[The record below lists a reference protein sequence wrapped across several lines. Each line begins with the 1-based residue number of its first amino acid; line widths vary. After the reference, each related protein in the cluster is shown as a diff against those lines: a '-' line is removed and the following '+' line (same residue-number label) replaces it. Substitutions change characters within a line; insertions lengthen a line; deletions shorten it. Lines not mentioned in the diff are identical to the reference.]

1 MQWLGQFQVVT
12 KLPDVIPISYD
23 FLPSQEIGVSIL
35 AEWQERNKIKFPR
48 SMTSGIY
55 FVFKGPDIHAPAVG
69 AAFRVPVHSACLAIV
84 ARVLKWRK
92 PYLDSEYSRGLRL
105 PTNIQQL
112 YDALREAKRRQ
123 SNILVNIEWP
133 NLYHGARSQWSGA
146 WLPELGKEWLSAD
159 PVFILDS
166 VGWTATI
173 LSLLRPL
180 FEQPAAPEFGI
191 TGSYMGEK
199 KHTFGQSKFEN
210 LPVTV
215 YDGIRDNLDI
225 HSVQSLR
232 MCSSKVRKS
241 IVLTPRFWRDRLLNG
256 EAVPWLWDIDA
267 RQVKNFSLANDWG
280 ALVQALRMPGR
291 YNDDRLPIGLRNR
304 IRIFTIIAEIRLEL
318 LEPLKAA
325 LKCFCVWVG
334 EYRDGSIIAV
344 L

>member
-1 MQWLGQFQVVT
+1 MQWLGHFQVVT

-84 ARVLKWRK
+84 ARVMNWRK
-92 PYLDSEYSRGLRL
+92 PYLDSEYSRDLRV

-133 NLYHGARSQWSGA
+133 NLYHGARSQWSAA

-166 VGWTATI
+166 TGWTATI

-191 TGSYMGEK
+191 TGEK
-199 KHTFGQSKFEN
+199 NYTFGHSKFED

-280 ALVQALRMPGR
+280 ALNLHGHCGNSAGGATKGKLVDYAL
-291 YNDDRLPIGLRNR
+291 Y
-304 IRIFTIIAEIRLEL
+304 
-318 LEPLKAA
+318 
-325 LKCFCVWVG
+325 
-334 EYRDGSIIAV
+334 S
-344 L
+344 